1 MNLIK
6 IKLKI
11 VLTNWVNIIGV
22 SLISYLSVFIL
33 GFKEIG
39 FPFILI
45 SALISIFL
53 YGMIFW
59 VGFIIT
65 IFILDFILFSRST
78 KFIYEKLFAEWLIIS
93 SPFVYWIFKY
103 EQFFFIVLIIALGIT
118 QYIRKNKI
126 LKILENNNL
135 SINHSLPII

>member
-6 IKLKI
+6 LKFY
-11 VLTNWVNIIGV
+11 VFLTNWVNIIGV
-22 SLISYLSVFIL
+22 FVISYLSILIL
-33 GFKEIG
+33 GYKEIG

-59 VGFIIT
+59 IGFIIT
-65 IFILDFILFSRST
+65 IFILDFIFFNQNTKYLF
-78 KFIYEKLFAEWLIIS
+78 EKLFTEWLIIG

-103 EQFFFIVLIIALGIT
+103 EQFFFIVLIIAFGVT

-126 LKILENNNL
+126 LKILENNNFE
-135 SINHSLPII
+135 INHSLPIT